1 MTTKFKVGDVVRVK
15 ATAPPDL
22 WWISYGPAYRSS
34 NGSPET
40 TARAGDLGVVTTFG
54 DYANVVV
61 QWFRTGA
68 VTDAWTDEVI
78 EHVEVCDG

>member
-1 MTTKFKVGDVVRVK
+1 MKRKFIPGDVVRVK
-15 ATAPPDL
+15 AIDTLDL
-22 WWISYGPAYRSS
+22 WWISYGPTYLSS

-40 TARAGDLGVVTTFG
+40 AALAGDLGVVTTFG
-54 DYANVVV
+54 DCANVVV

-68 VTDAWTDEVI
+68 ITDAWTDEVI